1 MAGNDDQRDLDVFFE
16 AARERTPDPSAALL
30 ARIAADADATQ
41 AGFRVRAHARRSSG
55 RLRQFLDAL
64 GGWPAAAGLAAAT
77 LAGMWIGFDPP
88 GDLQAWAR
96 DSLDQVQNAH
106 VIDIMPGTGLDLIGE
121 ASL

>member
-1 MAGNDDQRDLDVFFE
+1 MAANDDQRGLDVFFE

-41 AGFRVRAHARRSSG
+41 AGFGVRAHARRSSG

-88 GDLQAWAR
+88 GDLEARAR
-96 DSLDQVQNAH
+96 DALDLVQNAH
-106 VIDIMPGTGLDLIGE
+106 LIDIMPGTGLDLIGE